1 MELATIVR
9 RYGKELIEETP
20 RLLPS
25 QRRAMAAIEHCRTP
39 VCGEMLSWCPKCG
52 RMERFSHSCGHRHCP
67 KCQNHE
73 TSKWLARQ
81 REKLLPVWYFLVTFT
96 LPSELRSLAYHH
108 QRTIYDAL
116 FKASAE
122 SLREL
127 AANPRY
133 LDGTIGMT
141 GVLHTHSRRLDYHPH
156 IHYVVPGGGLNRKG
170 NRWKKSPRNL
180 LVWAPAL
187 SRLFRGKFLALL
199 GELDFTFP
207 RKLTQSDWVVHCKS
221 VGTGEKSLVYLS
233 RYLYRGVL
241 SEKAILSDR
250 NGLVS
255 FVYTNSKTG
264 ERETRSLPGSQFLR
278 LLLAHVLP
286 KGFRRTRDYGFLH
299 GRAKKTLAVL
309 QLILRVKIHAK
320 KNIQRPSFL
329 CSHCGHPLQILAYR
343 LNQSI
348 CARGSPLD
356 IEIIEH
362 E

>member
-9 RYGKELIEETP
+9 RYGKELVDNRP
-20 RLLPS
+20 NLLPS
-25 QRRAMAAIEHCRTP
+25 QRKAMAAIEHCRTP
-39 VCGEMLSWCPKCG
+39 ACGEMLFWCPKCG

-73 TSKWLARQ
+73 TTRWLERQ

-96 LPSELRSLAYHH
+96 IPSELRSLAYHH
-108 QRTIYDAL
+108 QRSIFDAL
-116 FKASAE
+116 FRASAE

-141 GVLHTHSRRLDYHPH
+141 GVLHTHNRRLDYHPH
-156 IHYVVPGGGLNRKG
+156 VHYVVPGGGLNRKG
-170 NRWKKSPRNL
+170 NRWKKSPRNF

-199 GELDFTFP
+199 LEMGFTFP
-207 RKLTQSDWVVHCKS
+207 RQLTQIDWVVHCKS

-241 SEKAILSDR
+241 SEKAILSDH

-264 ERETRSLPGSQFLR
+264 ERETRSLPGSEFLR
-278 LLLAHVLP
+278 LLLTHVLP
-286 KGFRRTRDYGFLH
+286 KGFRRTRDFGFLH
-299 GRAKKTLAVL
+299 GRAQKTLTVL
-309 QLILRVKIHAK
+309 QLILRVKINAK
-320 KNIQRPSFL
+320 SDFQRPSFL
-329 CSHCGHPLQILAYR
+329 CFHCGHPLQILYR
-343 LNQSI
+343 LHRVAVRI
-348 CARGSPLD
+348 RGSPSD
-356 IEIIEH
+356 TEFRKYE
-362 E
+362 